1 MKYEDEIKQ
10 LKEEI
15 SNLRSNNETLQNQ
28 VKNLE
33 TDNSKLKENENLL
46 LKIMTYL
53 NLNSTE
59 EIIPKL
65 NEIFSLIDNNNN
77 VNNNNKGNNI
87 INNNQEDIKEEL
99 IRKLKGIYISLT
111 GSNPNQEIDIKTLWR
126 WIKHLI
132 NTVKQ
137 LALEKEKNSKNGQND
152 YKQYCEQLMVNFNL
166 KSFKDLTDFLDN
178 VLYQKDKEINDEQNA
193 NQNYSYNY

>member
-1 MKYEDEIKQ
+1 
-10 LKEEI
+10 
-15 SNLRSNNETLQNQ
+15 
-28 VKNLE
+28 
-33 TDNSKLKENENLL
+33 
-46 LKIMTYL
+46 MTYL

-111 GSNPNQEIDIKTLWR
+111 GSNPNQEIDIKTL
-126 WIKHLI
+126 L
-132 NTVKQ
+132 
-137 LALEKEKNSKNGQND
+137 
-152 YKQYCEQLMVNFNL
+152 
-166 KSFKDLTDFLDN
+166 
-178 VLYQKDKEINDEQNA
+178 
-193 NQNYSYNY
+193 

>member
-1 MKYEDEIKQ
+1 
-10 LKEEI
+10 
-15 SNLRSNNETLQNQ
+15 
-28 VKNLE
+28 
-33 TDNSKLKENENLL
+33 
-46 LKIMTYL
+46 MTYL

-77 VNNNNKGNNI
+77 INNNNKGNNI

-178 VLYQKDKEINDEQNA
+178 VLYQKDKELNEQNA

>member
-46 LKIMTYL
+46 LKIMSYL

-77 VNNNNKGNNI
+77 INNNNKGNNI
-87 INNNQEDIKEEL
+87 INNNHEDIKEEL
-99 IRKLKGIYISLT
+99 IKKLKGIYISLT

-137 LALEKEKNSKNGQND
+137 LALEKEKNSKNEQND

-178 VLYQKDKEINDEQNA
+178 VLYQKDKELNEQNA